1 MIDYGFT
8 KEFDMSFED
17 AIELVTSRLKDEG
30 FGILTKI
37 DIKQKLKEK
46 LGIDFRKYVILGA
59 CHPASAHKAIL
70 AEPDIGLMLP
80 CNVIV
85 YEKDDK
91 TVVSIVKP
99 TVAMQMIN
107 NDELLEIAESVEKK
121 LNNVM
126 TSISKKEKIK

>member
-8 KEFDMSFED
+8 KEFDIPFED
-17 AIELVTSRLKDEG
+17 AIELATSRLKIEG

-80 CNVIV
+80 CNVII
-85 YEKDDK
+85 YEKGGS
-91 TVVSIVKP
+91 VIVAAIKP
-99 TVAMQMIN
+99 TVAMAMIDN
-107 NDELLEIAESVEKK
+107 PPLGTIAAEVE
-121 LNNVM
+121 
-126 TSISKKEKIK
+126 TRIKGVIDSLR